1 MAKTI
6 KYFKARKTKR
16 INNLSRA
23 INKIDPNLKNRVS
36 SVEYAIKDIKAG
48 INDVTYI
55 KDGIATKIRYDKI
68 TTLPQSEQS
77 SLLNQLSEDRYGLR
91 QERALE
97 QLKEKGKISWQFKKS
112 IQENNPELAKSI
124 EEIEFLVGDNKAS
137 AIKELFQDIETEDQD
152 IGDVV
157 DTFFQLEDTLTK
169 FDFYRPGESGG
180 FTKLNIFTFN
190 AYNAIKGI

>member
-1 MAKTI
+1 MANI

-23 INKIDPNLKNRVS
+23 INKIDPDLKNRVS

-55 KDGIATKIRYDKI
+55 KDGVATKIRYDKI

-112 IQENNPELAKSI
+112 IKENNPELAKSI
-124 EEIEFLVGDNKAS
+124 EEIESLIGDNKAS
-137 AIKELFQDIETEDQD
+137 AIKDLFKDVETEDQD
-152 IGDVV
+152 IGEIADS
-157 DTFFQLEDTLTK
+157 FFQGDDISLQK

-180 FTKLNIFTFN
+180 FTEFNKFTYN
-190 AYNAIKGI
+190 AYNVLKGV